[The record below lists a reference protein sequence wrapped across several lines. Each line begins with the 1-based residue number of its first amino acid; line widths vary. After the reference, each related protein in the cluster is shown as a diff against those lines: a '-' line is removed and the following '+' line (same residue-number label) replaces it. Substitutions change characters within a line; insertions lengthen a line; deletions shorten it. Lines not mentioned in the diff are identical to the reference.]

1 MGFKDC
7 SKYERKAQ
15 DYKEEIDRLNDRI
28 NDLMSIPNNP
38 KTNQHIQELRA
49 KRKTLE
55 KKRLEALDAH
65 ILCMESNA
73 NDFH

>member
-7 SKYERKAQ
+7 SKYERKANS
-15 DYKEEIDRLNDRI
+15 YKEEIDLLDDRI
-28 NDLMSIPNNP
+28 NDLMSIPTNP
-38 KTNQHIQELRA
+38 KTNQHIQELRV

-55 KKRLEALDAH
+55 KKRVEALDAH

-73 NDFH
+73 NDYH